1 MGPRLGCLAW
11 ASGRLYLIAWHRQ
24 QAGDPWP
31 EAATGKAKTGDGTW
45 WPLAWGCLPSCA
57 VDGVSD
63 WVHLPGS
70 VDAGRAGWYE
80 LAPVNSQWAMWWL

>member
-45 WPLAWGCLPSCA
+45 WPLGLSAKLRGGRSIGLGAFTRISGCRKGRMVRACA
-57 VDGVSD
+57 SG
-63 WVHLPGS
+63 
-70 VDAGRAGWYE
+70 
-80 LAPVNSQWAMWWL
+80 